1 MPFHQAISILAL
13 SVAFFLTNCAS
24 GVSEK
29 KAYPID
35 TEPVEMTRDWA
46 DIRTEGVLR
55 AVTIY
60 SGTSY
65 FLYKGQPMGFDYDLL
80 VKLSDYLELELEI
93 AIARDMDELIKM
105 VKRGEVDLIA
115 AGMTMTEDRSE
126 KVAFT
131 EELYL
136 THQVLVQKMP
146 DNWYQLNY
154 QNARKKLVK
163 NPVELIGDTIT
174 VRSTT
179 AYYPRLLNL
188 QEEIGGSFFIDT
200 TNGNAP
206 TEKLIEMVAKGEAKM
221 TVADENIAKMNA
233 AFYPILDISVDL
245 SFSQRV
251 GWAVRPGSPE
261 LLDTI
266 NSWIHQFKE
275 KVDYH
280 VIYDKYYNNKRSYK
294 QRVGSEFFSTKTG
307 KISQYDDLIKQF
319 ASEIGWDWRLLGSL
333 IYQESNFDP
342 SAKAWSGA
350 SGLMQLMP
358 ATAQELGLVDM
369 NDPIQNLAAG
379 TRYLQ
384 QMWDY
389 WPEIK
394 DSVQRLKFTMA
405 SYNCGY
411 GHVLDAQ
418 RLAEKYGADPTKWDG
433 NVEEYMLKLT
443 YSEYYYDDVVKYGY
457 VRGIEP
463 YSYVK
468 EVFSRYEHYQQLIP
482 ATADTT
488 SSMSSSIP

>member
-1 MPFHQAISILAL
+1 MHLIKAIPFCTLFLAL
-13 SVAFFLTNCAS
+13 LVGSCAS
-24 GVSEK
+24 GVSEQ
-29 KAYPID
+29 KAYPVSI
-35 TEPVEMTRDWA
+35 EQEVERDWEQ
-46 DIRTEGVLR
+46 IRKDGILR
-55 AVTIY
+55 AATIY
-60 SGTSY
+60 SGTTY

-80 VKLSDYLELELEI
+80 IRLAEYFDLELQI

-105 VKRGEVDLIA
+105 VNRGEVDLIA
-115 AGMTMTEDRSE
+115 AGMTMTEERSE

-136 THQVLVQKMP
+136 THQVLIQKMP
-146 DNWYQLNY
+146 DNWYQLSY
-154 QNARKKLVK
+154 KNARSELIGDA
-163 NPVELIGDTIT
+163 VELIGDTVT
-174 VRSTT
+174 VHSTT

-200 TNGNAP
+200 INGNMP
-206 TEKLIEMVAKGEAKM
+206 TEKLIEMVANGEIKM
-221 TVADENIAKMNA
+221 TVADENIANMNA
-233 AFYPILDISVDL
+233 AFYPILDVSVDL

-251 GWAVRPGSPE
+251 GWAVRNNSPV
-261 LLDTI
+261 LLDSI
-266 NSWIHQFKE
+266 NEWVHQFKD
-275 KVDYH
+275 KVEYH
-280 VIYDKYYNNKRSYK
+280 VLYDKYYSNKRSYK

-319 ASEIGWDWRLLGSL
+319 AADLGWDWRLLSSL
-333 IYQESNFDP
+333 IDQESNFNP
-342 SAKAWSGA
+342 SATAWSGA

-369 NDPIQNLAAG
+369 NDPVQNLAAG
-379 TRYLQ
+379 TQYLK

-389 WPEIK
+389 WPEIA

-418 RLAEKYGADPTKWDG
+418 RLTEKYGADPLVWDE

-443 YSEYYYDDVVKYGY
+443 YSEYYYDEVVKYGY

-468 EVFSRYEHYQQLIP
+468 EVFGRYEHYQQLIP
-482 ATADTT
+482 FVADTT
-488 SSMSSSIP
+488 ASMSSSIP